1 MLDKRNFQQARTYG
15 DIESHISFDDGK
27 RYLILK
33 AKQHAT
39 GRPVAFPEQY
49 AHLYA
54 NADGSPT
61 NYLIEMAA
69 VYAVALGFMQTDTH
83 AATRIIDIVLDR
95 LPELITV
102 APVEYA
108 PKKEH
113 GVEYCVKID
122 GQTVAQ
128 GEG

>member
-1 MLDKRNFQQARTYG
+1 MHDQRNYRQDRTYG
-15 DIESHISFDDGK
+15 DIASYVSFEEGK

-33 AKQHAT
+33 ATQHAT

-69 VYAVALGFMQTDTH
+69 VYAVALGFMQTDSH

-102 APVEYA
+102 APVDYA
-108 PKKEH
+108 PMQKD
-113 GVEYCVKID
+113 GVEYTIRVD
-122 GQTVAQ
+122 GEIAGQ
-128 GEG
+128 GEL

>member
-1 MLDKRNFQQARTYG
+1 MLDQRNYREDRTYG
-15 DIESHISFDDGK
+15 DIASYVSFQDGK

-33 AKQHAT
+33 ATQHAT

-102 APVEYA
+102 KPVEYA
-108 PKKEH
+108 PKQEH
-113 GVEYCVKID
+113 GVEYKVQID
-122 GQTVAQ
+122 GQTVAL